1 MRRTGLWLSLLTMV
15 GFALLGGACV
25 ASAAHRAVGWG
36 NYAGTGA
43 SPFDVPAPLPGLE
56 EPVTG
61 AVGGKHSLAL
71 LADGTVMGWGINLS
85 GDLGSSPSYDE
96 LPVTI
101 VESLSGVTALA
112 ASNRTSYALLQDG
125 TVMTWGRGSEGELGD
140 GSKTIEQRTPVVAQ
154 GLEGV
159 TAIAAGG
166 NHALA
171 LLEDGTVMQ
180 WGAWY
185 SSGAQTT
192 PAAVP
197 GLTNVTAIAAGS
209 HAAYALLAD
218 GAVEAWGY
226 NEAGAL
232 GSSTPAK
239 VLVATPTTIE
249 GLTGVKAIAAGG
261 NSAIALREDGTVL
274 DWGSNEDGKLGSG
287 TYGDSHVPVHVAG
300 VSDAKAVAMGGQATF
315 ALLKDGSLLG
325 WGGGGVIGAGD
336 FAQHL
341 APVPV
346 CGGKGVSAVF
356 SGGEAREGTEPG
368 ETTAF
373 AIGAPGPLCPLFDS
387 TKPAWGTAGTT
398 LTLKGVNLEEV
409 SSVLVGGSPA
419 SITFVSSKEIHA
431 QVPPGSGDVSITGIG
446 PAGSF
451 GSVSGGLFD
460 YIEAPS
466 FGTCGRTLWGEI
478 PEEFSDNQCT
488 THSSGGGHEW
498 EPFYDGGLVSV
509 SKKPVVLETAGV
521 KVTCKTET
529 GTGALTSNKTAG
541 SLVWTLAGCE
551 RLTQPC
557 SSSGAPSGSIVTEA
571 LQGSIAVYK
580 PGAKGNKLKDKA
592 GLVISPAHE
601 GPVAQFSCGGT
612 SIVVSGSVIGALPT
626 NKVKPTLALKLAVKK
641 GGQEP
646 SGVPGGPS
654 HLLSASVGGGAP
666 QATTI
671 TGTVSLSIK
680 NAGPF
685 AVNTIAYD

>member
-1 MRRTGLWLSLLTMV
+1 MRRTGLLLSLLTTV
-15 GFALLGGACV
+15 GLALLGGASA
-25 ASAAHRAVGWG
+25 ASAAQRAVGWG

-43 SPFDVPAPLPGLE
+43 SPFDVPALLPGLE

-61 AVGGKHSLAL
+61 AVGGEHSLAL
-71 LADGTVMGWGINLS
+71 LADGTVMGWGTNVS
-85 GDLGSSPSYDE
+85 GDLGSSPGYDE
-96 LPVTI
+96 LPVAI
-101 VESLSGVTALA
+101 VESLSDVTALA
-112 ASNRTSYALLQDG
+112 ASNRTSYALMQDG
-125 TVMTWGRGSEGELGD
+125 TVMAWGSGSEGELGD
-140 GSKTIEQRTPVVAQ
+140 GSKTTAQQTPVAAQ

-166 NHALA
+166 THALA

-192 PAAVP
+192 PVAVP
-197 GLTNVTAIAAGS
+197 GLTDVTAIAVGS

-218 GAVEAWGY
+218 GTVEAWGY
-226 NEAGAL
+226 NEEGAL
-232 GSSTPAK
+232 GNSTPEQ
-239 VLVATPTTIE
+239 VLVATPAAVE
-249 GLTGVKAIAAGG
+249 GLAEVQAIAAGG

-274 DWGSNEDGKLGSG
+274 DWGSNEDGKLGKG
-287 TYGDSHVPVHVAG
+287 TYGDSHVPVHVEG
-300 VSDAKAVAMGGQATF
+300 LSDAKAVAMGGEATF

-325 WGGGGVIGAGD
+325 WGGGGVMGAGD
-336 FAQHL
+336 FDQHL
-341 APVPV
+341 TPVPV

-356 SGGEAREGTEPG
+356 SGGEAREGNEPG

-373 AIGAPGPLCPLFDS
+373 AIGAPGPLCPAFDS

-398 LTLKGVNLEEV
+398 LTLEGINLEDV

-419 SITFVSSKEIHA
+419 SITFVSPKEIHA
-431 QVPPGSGDVSITGIG
+431 QVPPGSGDVSITGVG
-446 PAGSF
+446 PVGSF
-451 GSVSGGLFD
+451 GSQSGGLFD
-460 YIEAPS
+460 YVEAPS
-466 FGTCGRTLWGEI
+466 FGACVRTVGVEI
-478 PEEFSDNQCT
+478 PEEFSNNQCT
-488 THSSGGGHEW
+488 TRGSGGGYEW
-498 EPFYDGGLVSV
+498 EPFYDDGLASV
-509 SKKPVVLETAGV
+509 SKKSVVLETAGV

-529 GTGALTSNKTAG
+529 GKGGLTSNKTAG

-557 SSSGAPSGSIVTEA
+557 SSSGAPSGIIVTEA

-580 PGAKGNKLKDKA
+580 PGAKGDKVKDKA
-592 GLVISPAHE
+592 GLVISSATE

-612 SIVVSGSVIGALPT
+612 SIVVSGSVIGMLPT
-626 NKVKPTLALKLAVKK
+626 NKEKPRLALKFAVKK

-654 HLLSASVGGGAP
+654 HLLSASVGGGSP

-671 TGTVSLSIK
+671 TGTINLTIDNV
-680 NAGPF
+680 GPF